1 MAGQLNDETLDAIA
15 AFMDER
21 GYPPSRRELGEV
33 LGIAPASVQRRIMNL
48 LREGLIE
55 VDRTTARGIRVN
67 MKAEVERL

>member
-1 MAGQLNDETLDAIA
+1 MGQLNDETLDAIV

-21 GYPPSRRELGEV
+21 GYPPSRRELGEA
-33 LGIAPASVQRRIMNL
+33 LGLTPASVQRRIMVL